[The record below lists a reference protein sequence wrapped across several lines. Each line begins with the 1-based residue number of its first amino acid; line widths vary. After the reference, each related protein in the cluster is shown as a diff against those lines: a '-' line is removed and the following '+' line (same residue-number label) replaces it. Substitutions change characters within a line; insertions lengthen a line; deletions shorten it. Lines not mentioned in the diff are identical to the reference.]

1 MKILKNISL
10 ALAAI
15 VFSSCA
21 IHVGMITG
29 DASISTNNFKMIGM
43 AKGTA
48 TTTKIFGLGGLGKD
62 ALVNDAKKDLL
73 QNNPLKDGQALAN
86 LTLDFKNSYI
96 LFVNKQKVT
105 IGADIVEFME
115 QIPQKPNTKIPDNNK
130 PVEKKSVDKN
140 PIDNKAVDNK
150 SDTKIPD
157 NNKPIEKK
165 PVEKKSIENKAVD
178 NKSDKE
184 KSVDIKPD
192 KISNTAQPIDNIPA
206 PKVIKIDKDTIP
218 KSVENPSPPS
228 VPSFE
233 PTIRYSAAAQIVT
246 SSGERFSVEAG
257 DYFIGTLSEKGNP
270 ENGKLYDKN
279 GRQKHAILPRRNH

>member
-1 MKILKNISL
+1 MKILKNMYM

-21 IHVGMITG
+21 IHVGTITG

-73 QNNPLKDGQALAN
+73 QNNPLRDGQALAN
-86 LTLDFKNSYI
+86 VTLDFKNSYI

-105 IGADIVEFME
+105 VAADIVEFFE
-115 QIPQKPNTKIPDNNK
+115 QTQQKPNTKIPDNNK
-130 PVEKKSVDKN
+130 TVEKKTVND
-140 PIDNKAVDNK
+140 KAV
-150 SDTKIPD
+150 
-157 NNKPIEKK
+157 
-165 PVEKKSIENKAVD
+165 ENKL
-178 NKSDKE
+178 DK
-184 KSVDIKPD
+184 KKTIDSKPD
-192 KISNTAQPIDNIPA
+192 EISNTALPIEDIPVS
-206 PKVIKIDKDTIP
+206 KVIKMDKDTIP
-218 KSVENPSPPS
+218 SKPVKNRPISA

-233 PTIRYSAAAQIVT
+233 PTILYSVPAEIVT
-246 SSGERFSVEAG
+246 SSGEWFKVEAG

-270 ENGKLYDKN
+270 ENGKLFGKN
-279 GRQKHAILPRRNH
+279 GRPKHVILPRRNH